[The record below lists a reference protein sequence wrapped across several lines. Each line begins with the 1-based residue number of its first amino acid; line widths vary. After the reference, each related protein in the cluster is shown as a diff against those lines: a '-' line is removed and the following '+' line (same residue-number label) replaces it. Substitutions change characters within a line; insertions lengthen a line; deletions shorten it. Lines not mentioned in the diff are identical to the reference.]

1 MTTSFGLYSQYYDLL
16 YKDKDYEGETSYVK
30 ALLDRHA
37 TRPITQILEL
47 GSGTGI
53 HAGMIAEAGYEVLG
67 VELSETMLA
76 AAMPRAAQ
84 AKGKLDFS
92 LGDARTFRT
101 DRRFQAVISLFH
113 VLSYQISDAD
123 LQAMIETVSH
133 HLEEGGIFIFD
144 FWYGPAVLW
153 QRPSTRAKRL
163 ENDEISIV
171 RVAESV
177 VHDTESV
184 VDVNYTIF
192 ATEKLGAKTEMV
204 RETHRMRYLFLNE
217 IDRLLANAGM
227 SRVVAEEWMSG
238 AAPGTDTW
246 GVCVVARKNAT
257 DH

>member
-16 YKDKDYEGETSYVK
+16 YKDKDYEGETAYVK

-37 TRPITQILEL
+37 TRPVTRILEL

-76 AAMPRAAQ
+76 AAMPKAAK
-84 AKGKLDFS
+84 ANGKLDFS
-92 LGDARTFRT
+92 LGDARSFRT

-123 LQAMIETVSH
+123 LEAMMETVSY
-133 HLEEGGIFIFD
+133 HLEDGGIFIFD

-153 QRPSTRAKRL
+153 QRPSTRTKRL
-163 ENDEISIV
+163 ENDEVSIV
-171 RVAESV
+171 RIAESV
-177 VHDTESV
+177 VHDAESV

-192 ATEKLGAKTEMV
+192 ATEKPSAKTEMV
-204 RETHRMRYLFLNE
+204 CETHRMRYLFLTE

-238 AAPGTDTW
+238 AAPGTETW
-246 GVCVVARKNAT
+246 GVCVVARKNVI
-257 DH
+257 